1 MENPAAVV
9 RKSGGIADAAAARRQ
24 RISAAIGIG
33 YCEADPRNGVFLLDE
48 TAARLL
54 DLPAG
59 VPVPITECLARIDP
73 RDRLAIKD
81 VATELMAAGD
91 SAEADFRYGREGQSR
106 SLNATA
112 CVERDA
118 AGQVVQLTVGLR
130 DITAARRTRSELREV
145 KQRFSVLIENVDD
158 VFWIV
163 DWQTRKPL
171 YVSPSYGRCWGFD
184 EATLLAGRS
193 RWLDKIHRAD
203 RAAADA
209 AFEAL
214 GEAEEGEDHFAIEY
228 RIVLDDGELRWIRD
242 RGIAVRADD
251 GSIERVVGIAEDIT
265 DRRTVVRE
273 LAEREQNLHQA
284 MEVAQL
290 HVWTLHTPTRRLSI
304 SDALCA
310 MFGLTSEA
318 CRRLGPWRRRLHPK
332 DRARVETALHRLMA
346 GGEPLREEFR
356 VQRADGSIT
365 WLDARAILIADEDG
379 QGAQVHGVAAD
390 ITERKLSE
398 QMQNASGRRLKLALD
413 AAHLFAWSYEPATG
427 KVDGDD
433 GIYPLFFGEE
443 KKTAYA
449 VQEWRDAIHPEDLPR
464 VAAAFRET
472 VAGGPEFDSEYRVV
486 WADKSVHWVRSQLVL
501 MQDDD
506 GFSIGYGVLGDIT
519 ERRRVQQQLQHSERE
534 LRTIAAAV
542 PIGIARINLELRY
555 QFMNQAFAA
564 LMRATTPELL
574 IGHSIAEVAGEQVL
588 ATIRPQIAQVLSGQT
603 ADYQTRVP
611 LPIGERYIHANYT
624 PEWNE
629 AGEIIG
635 FIAVIMDITERTLAE
650 GKLYEREREFETLA
664 ENAPDLI
671 ARVDRDLAY
680 LYINRV
686 AESAF
691 GVVREAYAG
700 STADELGFPA
710 QYVSA
715 TTEII
720 TAAFAQGVEQA
731 TSFSLPRG
739 RERSYFSAR
748 AVPEFDRGGLLES
761 VLLIVYDISERMRG
775 QAERDTLLA
784 REHEARKQAE
794 ASARG
799 RDEFLAIV
807 SHELRSPLNG
817 IQNWAHVLESVP
829 GNGNKLMTRAIAGI
843 KTGVVQQVRL
853 IDDLLDATRIIT
865 GKLSLL
871 LTPVKLAPVIA
882 ASVASVRDKA
892 ADKGVELNV
901 EVELGDDSI
910 DGDADRLQQIVWNLL
925 SNAIKFSAAG
935 GHVWLTAR
943 RESEFA
949 VIRVRDDGRGIDGD
963 FLPQLFERFRRDE
976 TGNSRGQGGLGLGL
990 MLVRNLC
997 ELHCGSVVAA
1007 SPGPGLGAEF
1017 TVRLPLRRAD
1027 GLALVAIVPGPLEPS
1042 SLPSLGGLRLLL
1054 VDDHVESRDPLA
1066 VLLSQTG
1073 AVVDVLSSGEE
1084 AVQLVRRGYD
1094 GRRPDLLICDI
1105 AMPGQD
1111 GYETI
1116 RLIRAFEHGSSQPA
1130 LPAIAFTAFA
1140 QNEDRA
1146 RALEAGFQTHIAK
1159 PVMVNELIAM
1169 IASLVPPPTLAPLPV
1184 QP

>member
-1 MENPAAVV
+1 MERFTPVV
-9 RKSGGIADAAAARRQ
+9 SKKSPVDEPAARRQ
-24 RISAAIGIG
+24 RLSAAMGIG
-33 YCEADPRNGVFLLDE
+33 YCEGDPRSGTLLLDE

-59 VPVPITECLARIDP
+59 VPLPISDCLSRVHP
-73 RDRLAIKD
+73 RDLLAIEKIG
-81 VATELMAAGD
+81 AELMASGD
-91 SAEADFRYGREGQSR
+91 SAEVDFRYGRNGQAR

-118 AGQVVQLTVGLR
+118 AGQAVQLTIGLR
-130 DITAARRTRSELREV
+130 DITAARRLRSELRDV

-163 DWQTRKPL
+163 DWQPRRQI
-171 YVSPSYGRCWGFD
+171 YVSPSYSRCWGFD
-184 EATLLAGRS
+184 EVALLAGES
-193 RWLDKIHRAD
+193 RWLDNIHRAD
-203 RAAADA
+203 RDAAEA

-228 RIVLDDGELRWIRD
+228 RIVLDTGEQRWIRD
-242 RGIAVRADD
+242 RGIAVRAAD

-284 MEVAQL
+284 MEAAQL
-290 HVWTLHTPTRRLSI
+290 HVWTLHTPTRRLKI

-310 MFGLTSEA
+310 MFGLNSEA

-332 DRARVETALHRLMA
+332 DRVRVEAALRKLMA
-346 GGEPLREEFR
+346 DGTPLREEFR
-356 VQRADGSIT
+356 VQKIDGSIT

-379 QGAQVHGVAAD
+379 QGAEVHGVAAD
-390 ITERKLSE
+390 ITERKQLE
-398 QMQNASGRRLKLALD
+398 QMQVASGRRLQLALD
-413 AAHLFAWSYEPATG
+413 AAHLFAWTYEPATG
-427 KVDGDD
+427 RVDGDD

-443 KKTAYA
+443 KRAVYTA
-449 VQEWRDAIHPEDLPR
+449 EDWRAAIHPEDWSR
-464 VAAAFRET
+464 VAAEFAET
-472 VAGGPEFDSEYRVV
+472 LAGGSEFDAEYRVV
-486 WADKSVHWVRSQLVL
+486 RLDKSIRWVRAQLVL
-501 MQDDD
+501 VRNDE
-506 GFSIGYGVLGDIT
+506 GSSIGYGVLGDIT
-519 ERRRVQQQLQHSERE
+519 ERRRVEQQLRHSERE
-534 LRTIAAAV
+534 LRTITAAV
-542 PIGIARINLELRY
+542 PIGIARIGRDLRY

-564 LMRATTPELL
+564 LMRSETPEEF
-574 IGHSIAEVAGEQVL
+574 IGRSIAEVAGEQAL
-588 ATIRPQIAQVLSGQT
+588 AAIKPYVTQVLSGET
-603 ADYQTRVP
+603 ADYQIRVQLP
-611 LPIGERYIHANYT
+611 LGERYIHANYT
-624 PEWNE
+624 PEWNDADE
-629 AGEIIG
+629 VTG

-686 AESAF
+686 AESTF
-691 GVVREAYAG
+691 GVVRDAYVG
-700 STADELGFPA
+700 RTADDLGFPP

-720 TAAFAQGVEQA
+720 TAAFAQGAEQA
-731 TSFSLPRG
+731 TNFAVPNG

-748 AVPEFDRGGLLES
+748 AVPELDRGGLLES

-794 ASARG
+794 AAARG

-829 GNGNKLMTRAIAGI
+829 GNGNKLMLRAISGI
-843 KTGVVQQVRL
+843 KTGVEQQVRL

-871 LTPVKLAPVIA
+871 LTPVKLAPVIV
-882 ASVASVRDKA
+882 ASISSVRDKA
-892 ADKGVELNV
+892 LAKHIELHA
-901 EVELGDDSI
+901 EI
-910 DGDADRLQQIVWNLL
+910 DLEDEAIEGDADRLQQIVWNLL
-925 SNAIKFSAAG
+925 SNAIKFTPSG
-935 GHVWLTAR
+935 GHVWLSAS
-943 RESEFA
+943 RENDIA
-949 VIRVRDDGRGIDGD
+949 VIKVRDDGRGIDAD

-997 ELHCGSVVAA
+997 ELHRGNVIAT
-1007 SPGPGLGAEF
+1007 SPGPGLGAVF
-1017 TVRLPLRRAD
+1017 TVRLPLRKSGTA
-1027 GLALVAIVPGPLEPS
+1027 AVPAIVPFPLDQAGT
-1042 SLPSLGGLRLLL
+1042 LPSLSGLRLLL

-1084 AVQLVRRGYD
+1084 AVTVIRRGF
-1094 GRRPDLLICDI
+1094 GKEQQPDLLICDI

-1111 GYETI
+1111 GYETV
-1116 RLIRAFEHGSSQPA
+1116 RLIREFEKSRGQPTM
-1130 LPAIAFTAFA
+1130 PAIALTAFA

-1146 RALEAGFQTHIAK
+1146 RALEAGFQTHMAK
-1159 PVMVNELIAM
+1159 PVIVKELIAT
-1169 IASLVPPPTLAPLPV
+1169 IAVLAPV
-1184 QP
+1184 RGNV

>member
-1 MENPAAVV
+1 MSK
-9 RKSGGIADAAAARRQ
+9 KSRIDEAAARRQ
-24 RISAAIGIG
+24 QRLSAAMGIG
-33 YCEADPRNGVFLLDE
+33 YCEGDPRSGIFLFDE
-48 TAARLL
+48 TAAQLL

-59 VPVPITECLARIDP
+59 VPLPISECLSRIHP
-73 RDRLAIKD
+73 RDLLAIEKI
-81 VATELMAAGD
+81 AAGLMASGD
-91 SAEADFRYGREGQSR
+91 GAEADFRYGRNGQAR

-118 AGQVVQLTVGLR
+118 AGQAVQLTIGLR
-130 DITAARRTRSELREV
+130 DITAARRARSELRDV

-163 DWQTRKPL
+163 DWQPRRL
-171 YVSPSYGRCWGFD
+171 IYVSPSYSRCWGFD
-184 EATLLAGRS
+184 EAALLGGES
-193 RWLDKIHRAD
+193 RWVDKIHRAD
-203 RAAADA
+203 RAAAAA

-214 GEAEEGEDHFAIEY
+214 GEAQEGNDHFAIEY
-228 RIVLDDGELRWIRD
+228 RIVLDNGEQRWIRD
-242 RGIAVRADD
+242 RGIAVRAAD

-284 MEVAQL
+284 MEAAQL
-290 HVWTLHTPTRRLSI
+290 HVWTLHSPTRRLSI
-304 SDALCA
+304 SDTLCA
-310 MFGLTSEA
+310 MFGLNSEA
-318 CRRLGPWRRRLHPK
+318 CRRLGPWRRRLHSK
-332 DRARVETALHRLMA
+332 DRVRVEAALRKLMA
-346 GGEPLREEFR
+346 DGIPLREEFR
-356 VQRADGSIT
+356 VQRIDGSIT

-379 QGAQVHGVAAD
+379 QGAEVHGVAAD
-390 ITERKLSE
+390 ITERKQRE
-398 QMQNASGRRLKLALD
+398 QMQNASGRRLQLALD
-413 AAHLFAWSYEPATG
+413 AAHLFAWSYDPVNN
-427 KVDGDD
+427 KVDGDA
-433 GIYPLFFGEE
+433 GIFQLFFGERE
-443 KKTAYA
+443 RPSYT
-449 VQEWRDAIHPEDLPR
+449 VQDWRDAVHPEDLPR
-464 VAAAFRET
+464 VATALRET
-472 VAGGPEFDSEYRVV
+472 LAGGAEFDAEYRVI
-486 WADKSVHWVRSQLVL
+486 WGDKTVHWVRSQLV
-501 MQDDD
+501 MVQDDE
-506 GFSIGYGVLGDIT
+506 GSAIGYGVLGDIT
-519 ERRRVQQQLQHSERE
+519 ERRHVEQQLRRSERE

-542 PIGIARINLELRY
+542 PIGIARIGSDLRY

-564 LMRATTPELL
+564 LMRSTTPDQF
-574 IGHSIAEVAGEQVL
+574 IGRSIAEVAGEQAL
-588 ATIRPQIAQVLSGQT
+588 AGIRPYVSQVLSGQT
-603 ADYQTRVP
+603 ADYQIRVQ

-629 AGEIIG
+629 AGEVTG

-691 GVVREAYAG
+691 GINRDAYVG
-700 STADELGFPA
+700 RTADDLSFPP

-720 TAAFAQGVEQA
+720 TAAFARGVEQSA
-731 TSFSLPRG
+731 SFSLPHG
-739 RERSYFSAR
+739 RERSHCSHCSYFSAR
-748 AVPEFDRGGLLES
+748 AVPEFDRGGMLES

-775 QAERDTLLA
+775 QAERETLLA

-794 ASARG
+794 AAARG

-829 GNGNKLMTRAIAGI
+829 GNGNKLMLRAIAGI
-843 KTGVVQQVRL
+843 KIGVEQQVRL

-871 LTPVKLAPVIA
+871 LTPVKLVPVIA
-882 ASVASVRDKA
+882 ASIASVRDKA
-892 ADKGVELNV
+892 LAKHIELHT
-901 EVELGDDSI
+901 EVELGDEAI
-910 DGDADRLQQIVWNLL
+910 EGDADRLQQIVWNLL
-925 SNAIKFSAAG
+925 SNAIKFTPSG
-935 GHVWLTAR
+935 GHVWLSAS
-943 RESEFA
+943 RENDIA
-949 VIRVRDDGRGIDGD
+949 VIRIRDDGRGIDAD

-997 ELHCGSVVAA
+997 ELHRGSVVAA
-1007 SPGPGLGAEF
+1007 SPGPGLGALF
-1017 TVRLPLRRAD
+1017 TVRLPLRKSGTA
-1027 GLALVAIVPGPLEPS
+1027 AVSAIVPFPLDQAGT
-1042 SLPSLGGLRLLL
+1042 LPSLSGLRLLL

-1084 AVQLVRRGYD
+1084 VVRLVRQGFD
-1094 GRRPDLLICDI
+1094 EQPPDLLICDI

-1111 GYETI
+1111 GYETV
-1116 RLIRAFEHGSSQPA
+1116 RLIREFEQSRGQPTM
-1130 LPAIAFTAFA
+1130 PAIALTAFA

-1159 PVMVNELIAM
+1159 PVIVKELIAT
-1169 IASLVPPPTLAPLPV
+1169 IASLAPV
-1184 QP
+1184 RGNA